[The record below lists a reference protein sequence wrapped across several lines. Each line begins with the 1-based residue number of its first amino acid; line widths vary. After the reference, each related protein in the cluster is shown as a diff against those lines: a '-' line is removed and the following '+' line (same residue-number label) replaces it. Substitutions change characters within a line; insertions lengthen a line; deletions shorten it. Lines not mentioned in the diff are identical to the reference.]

1 LWGCG
6 GFSALFAVGSII
18 FLIADQSIVN
28 LAVVGIGS
36 SLGFPIGFYFM
47 YIVMSFITEIREKTG
62 IVLDLNP
69 AGGPQVQGQPN
80 VTYQAYQPMAN
91 SGGWEQQETF
101 QPVKQQASSTNSQF
115 NSHN

>member
-1 LWGCG
+1 VGLWGILG
-6 GFSALFAVGSII
+6 LVHFAVGSFI
-18 FLIADQSIVN
+18 FLIADQSILN

-36 SLGFPIGFYFM
+36 SLAFPIGFYFM

-91 SGGWEQQETF
+91 SGGWEQQEF
-101 QPVKQQASSTNSQF
+101 QPVQQQASSTNSQF